1 MGKSNKQNEQS
12 NFEELLDCDPR
23 FGNRADVVGSELIS
37 SGPACNV
44 GGAAAT
50 ATGASPAMVRGR

>member
-23 FGNRADVVGSELIS
+23 FGNRPDVVGSELIS
-37 SGPACNV
+37 NGPACNV
-44 GGAAAT
+44 GACL
-50 ATGASPAMVRGR
+50 